1 MPLAARDRAG
11 WAGIAV
17 GAVLAV
23 LIVASFS
30 GVFYPIDLPA
40 AYLATFS

>member
-1 MPLAARDRAG
+1 MAA
-11 WAGIAV
+11 

-30 GVFYPIDLPA
+30 GVFYPVDLPP
-40 AYLATFS
+40 AYLATFR